1 MPLTFGQLLRETRTL
16 ARAVRNG
23 TETHRKL
30 ATTMD
35 EQARD
40 TGRIAEQIAALKVDT
55 ETVAETR
62 EVARIML
69 GLSTSAIAYAT
80 AADDA
85 SRAASAAEQR
95 TITDHGG
102 IKEAADRSPAPMAD
116 RGWYR
121 QE

>member
-16 ARAVRNG
+16 ARAVRQS
-23 TETHRKL
+23 TDSHRKL
-30 ATTMD
+30 AVAMYA
-35 EQARD
+35 EASD

-55 ETVAETR
+55 ATVAETR
-62 EVARIML
+62 EVAKIMA
-69 GLSTSAIAYAT
+69 GMSAAAIAYAD
-80 AADDA
+80 ASDDA
-85 SRAASAAEQR
+85 SRAASAAEQQ